1 IAFTN
6 NYLDEWDSFHL
17 VGTLTN
23 ETEDNVVYSTSLIT
37 GLYDGNG
44 VVLDART
51 SSVPMYI
58 LPGETVPFEISYFY
72 ILEEGDNMDRF
83 ETFTVQIDP
92 YWTYEVDYDLVD
104 LAVTNEDATY
114 DSSGMWTI
122 KGEVTNNSGSDLT
135 SATVVAGLFD
145 AEDTLV
151 AMHWTYIWPDGEV
164 IADGETYDFEIYI
177 YVDPSLDPANLF
189 YDFIVQGVLD

>member
-1 IAFTN
+1 
-6 NYLDEWDSFHL
+6 
-17 VGTLTN
+17 
-23 ETEDNVVYSTSLIT
+23 
-37 GLYDGNG
+37 
-44 VVLDART
+44 
-51 SSVPMYI
+51 M
-58 LPGETVPFEISYFY
+58 
-72 ILEEGDNMDRF
+72 
-83 ETFTVQIDP
+83 
-92 YWTYEVDYDLVD
+92 D